1 MNVRRRLY
9 RLLFA
14 TGLIAAAVAPAADV
28 SAADDGPSG
37 TAVFHGDKLSISVRA
52 GFSRLDVSSF
62 SGGWV
67 PFRIS
72 VTNDGPP
79 ISGKLVVKCPLS
91 DGPNSSFREY
101 VKAVQIPTGADH
113 YHEIPAYLN
122 ENLDVQVRL
131 LSGDEVIA
139 ETSVRV
145 DRANWSSLEVAVL
158 DGDPA
163 TLNSINQTL
172 INRSPN
178 RPPFG
183 KRAPGSQAE
192 PPAVTQ
198 SQRGRAPG
206 FGTPPQNLTVRPTVI
221 AADDLPRD
229 FISYDRID
237 ALVLGDAPLSQ
248 LNPDQAHALRTWV
261 ASGGFL
267 IVTGAADFVGM
278 KAAGLEGLL
287 PVEVRGTTSN
297 TSVLTELDGVYGAFE
312 NRSPAL
318 MMGASVRSR
327 ARTLMGGDQETII
340 AERDYGS
347 GLVRFV
353 AINPKLDPYR
363 GWVGEKELW
372 ADLLLPAAEA
382 RPRNWNWVTMGR
394 RNNSN
399 SSQWGV
405 QGLLYK
411 LAEIAPP
418 SPVYILLFLV
428 AYVLCVGPISYFVL
442 RWKRR
447 TDLAWVSIPAVV
459 IGFTIFSFAIAQ
471 RSRGSTSILADVSLV
486 ELHQQDRL
494 AKVTSGLLLVPAGKG
509 MQEVKFEGR
518 DSFANDVV
526 QGTQSS
532 SASAAATLEGERG
545 SRDFSLRVSM
555 TTWASALF
563 QARSVVGDAPPLI
576 QVEPTGSNGGSAPSV
591 AVTNTGKFAITKA
604 VYINSDGVSEPFDL
618 GAGEQLSVQLNT
630 PQPEVFSLWYASKLD
645 QGKDEAALFQEL
657 ESVLDRE
664 SGGDAILRS
673 GFFGRQ
679 PLEEA
684 SKQLTRPIVVCF
696 VENNPSAITLSGNF
710 KRSSKALYVIQL

>member
-1 MNVRRRLY
+1 
-9 RLLFA
+9 
-14 TGLIAAAVAPAADV
+14 
-28 SAADDGPSG
+28 
-37 TAVFHGDKLSISVRA
+37 
-52 GFSRLDVSSF
+52 
-62 SGGWV
+62 
-67 PFRIS
+67 
-72 VTNDGPP
+72 
-79 ISGKLVVKCPLS
+79 
-91 DGPNSSFREY
+91 
-101 VKAVQIPTGADH
+101 
-113 YHEIPAYLN
+113 
-122 ENLDVQVRL
+122 
-131 LSGDEVIA
+131 
-139 ETSVRV
+139 
-145 DRANWSSLEVAVL
+145 
-158 DGDPA
+158 
-163 TLNSINQTL
+163 
-172 INRSPN
+172 
-178 RPPFG
+178 
-183 KRAPGSQAE
+183 
-192 PPAVTQ
+192 
-198 SQRGRAPG
+198 
-206 FGTPPQNLTVRPTVI
+206 
-221 AADDLPRD
+221 
-229 FISYDRID
+229 
-237 ALVLGDAPLSQ
+237 
-248 LNPDQAHALRTWV
+248 
-261 ASGGFL
+261 
-267 IVTGAADFVGM
+267 
-278 KAAGLEGLL
+278 
-287 PVEVRGTTSN
+287 
-297 TSVLTELDGVYGAFE
+297 
-312 NRSPAL
+312 
-318 MMGASVRSR
+318 
-327 ARTLMGGDQETII
+327 
-340 AERDYGS
+340 
-347 GLVRFV
+347 VRFV

-363 GWVGEKELW
+363 RWVGEKELW

-399 SSQWGV
+399 SSRWGV